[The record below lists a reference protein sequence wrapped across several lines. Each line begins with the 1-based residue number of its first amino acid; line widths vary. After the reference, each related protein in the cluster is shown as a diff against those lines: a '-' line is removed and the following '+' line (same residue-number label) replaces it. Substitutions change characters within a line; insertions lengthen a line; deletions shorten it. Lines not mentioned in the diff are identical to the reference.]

1 MMFVVIYKFRVKS
14 DLEMEFKNA
23 WKTLTELIYK
33 YEGSLGSRLHRLSD
47 LQYIAYAQWPSREK
61 WEQSGSKLPPEA
73 DKFRKIMR
81 NACEEIETLFELE
94 RDIDLLK
101 TDLYQ

>member
-1 MMFVVIYKFRVKS
+1 MFVVIYKFTVNS
-14 DLEMEFKNA
+14 GAEMDFKNA
-23 WKTLTELIYK
+23 WKALTELIYK
-33 YEGSLGSRLHRLSD
+33 YEGSLGSRLHRQSD
-47 LQYIAYAQWPSREK
+47 LEYIAYAQWPSRER
-61 WEQSGSKLPPEA
+61 WEQAGDKLPPEA

-81 NACEEIETLFELE
+81 NACTEIETLFELE